1 MLAVMVMS
9 FPDGTIFLRHGSMPI
24 KPFLNLL
31 TEDWQSDVDVAIL
44 NACNILSLCDDSSIG
59 WGDTLGWGNTVGY
72 DPRCKVSYGD
82 THQGYHPD
90 HPPTDS
96 NLSRLLRLGL
106 RFRIWRAN
114 VVIADPI

>member
-1 MLAVMVMS
+1 
-9 FPDGTIFLRHGSMPI
+9 MPI

-31 TEDWQSDVDVAIL
+31 PDDWQSDVDVAIL

-72 DPRCKVSYGD
+72 DPRCKVSHGD

-90 HPPTDS
+90 HPPTDLNCLVCS
-96 NLSRLLRLGL
+96 DLDYASGYSTSKRGDR
-106 RFRIWRAN
+106 
-114 VVIADPI
+114 